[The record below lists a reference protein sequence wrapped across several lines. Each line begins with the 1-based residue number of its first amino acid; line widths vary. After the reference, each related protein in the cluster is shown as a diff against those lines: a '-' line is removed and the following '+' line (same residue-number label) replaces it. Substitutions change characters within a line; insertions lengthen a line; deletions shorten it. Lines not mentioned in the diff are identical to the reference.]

1 MIILK
6 LGGSVIT
13 RKDASKPTLDP
24 VNLDRIAQEIARAN
38 VGELIIIHGAGSFGH
53 LHARKYEI
61 GSPIKTPEELER
73 KKSELE
79 AALNQEIKKNE
90 TKVLINETTVENDTE
105 NTDKFEKKSD
115 DRQKSIKE
123 DDEIEYYS
131 YDEVVKKERNKWIFI
146 AVASILITIGISAS
160 YMNIQKE
167 KNEKLLRTEIE
178 EAQKEAKENAEAIA
192 KIEME
197 KKLAEETQKIKDHV
211 EEEARKNAILNSVA
225 QNQDVAK
232 ENQDKKVD
240 SGIGIEIPKIDTKQI
255 EELNKKA
262 KETQKNIEDLIEKK
276 DGIVGFYNEITTKF
290 NAMLKSVESFFSNLI
305 GDSET
310 KDEKKEENKK

>member
-1 MIILK
+1 MEKENNNQEQEKLEQLK
-6 LGGSVIT
+6 
-13 RKDASKPTLDP
+13 
-24 VNLDRIAQEIARAN
+24 NEIS
-38 VGELIIIHGAGSFGH
+38 ELEKAIEKKKQI
-53 LHARKYEI
+53 
-61 GSPIKTPEELER
+61 EELER

-90 TKVLINETTVENDTE
+90 TKVMINETTDENDTE
-105 NTDKFEKKSD
+105 NTEKFEIKSD
-115 DRQKSIKE
+115 DREKSIKE

>member
-1 MIILK
+1 M
-6 LGGSVIT
+6 
-13 RKDASKPTLDP
+13 
-24 VNLDRIAQEIARAN
+24 
-38 VGELIIIHGAGSFGH
+38 
-53 LHARKYEI
+53 
-61 GSPIKTPEELER
+61 
-73 KKSELE
+73 
-79 AALNQEIKKNE
+79 
-90 TKVLINETTVENDTE
+90 
-105 NTDKFEKKSD
+105 EKKSD

>member
-1 MIILK
+1 M
-6 LGGSVIT
+6 
-13 RKDASKPTLDP
+13 
-24 VNLDRIAQEIARAN
+24 
-38 VGELIIIHGAGSFGH
+38 
-53 LHARKYEI
+53 
-61 GSPIKTPEELER
+61 
-73 KKSELE
+73 
-79 AALNQEIKKNE
+79 
-90 TKVLINETTVENDTE
+90 INETTVENDTE